1 MILRSNLPKLRE
13 FGERSARVLDAGGW
27 YRPFN
32 LATHVIDLNPYES
45 RRVNDA
51 LDPEDDER
59 FTADTWIVQDV
70 CNSPWPFPDKT
81 FDFVVCSHLL
91 EDVRDPI
98 TVCGELCRVGKAGY
112 IETPS
117 RIREIFCKKKHFFA
131 KYLLGNFPEIGFHH
145 HRWFV
150 EIEGTHLRFIAKT
163 AALPANRRYYIT
175 RGDIGRNLT
184 EQESGLGFFWHGGFT
199 FGEAFVD
206 HGKDYPAFR
215 HKAIAR
221 LKS

>member
-13 FGERSARVLDAGGW
+13 VGGRSACVLDAGGW

-45 RRVNDA
+45 RRVDDA

-98 TVCGELCRVGKAGY
+98 TVCRELCRVGKAGY

-117 RIREIFCKKKHFFA
+117 RIREIFSKEKHF
-131 KYLLGNFPEIGFHH
+131 
-145 HRWFV
+145 
-150 EIEGTHLRFIAKT
+150 
-163 AALPANRRYYIT
+163 LPSTSLAIFQR
-175 RGDIGRNLT
+175 
-184 EQESGLGFFWHGGFT
+184 SGFT
-199 FGEAFVD
+199 IIAGLSKSSGPIFAS
-206 HGKDYPAFR
+206 PQRQR
-215 HKAIAR
+215 HCRQIGGITSPGVTSGAT
-221 LKS
+221 

>member
-1 MILRSNLPKLRE
+1 MVLRSNLPKLRE
-13 FGERSARVLDAGGW
+13 VGGQSARVLDAGGW

-45 RRVNDA
+45 RRVDDA

-98 TVCGELCRVGKAGY
+98 TVCRELCRVGKAGY

-117 RIREIFCKKKHFFA
+117 RIREIFSKEKHFFS

-150 EIEGTHLRFIAKT
+150 EIEGTH
-163 AALPANRRYYIT
+163 RRS
-175 RGDIGRNLT
+175 RR
-184 EQESGLGFFWHGGFT
+184 QRHP
-199 FGEAFVD
+199 GE
-206 HGKDYPAFR
+206 YFR
-215 HKAIAR
+215 Y
-221 LKS
+221 

>member
-1 MILRSNLPKLRE
+1 MGGPVCGGSLRRGPLPSYCRDSDCGAAGVFTERSMILRANLPKLRE
-13 FGERSARVLDAGGW
+13 VGGRSARVLDAGGW

-45 RRVNDA
+45 RRLDDA

-98 TVCGELCRVGKAGY
+98 TVCRELCRVGKAVRFSQ
-112 IETPS
+112 TQPS
-117 RIREIFCKKKHFFA
+117 FNEAPATSPGRSRKRIR
-131 KYLLGNFPEIGFHH
+131 
-145 HRWFV
+145 
-150 EIEGTHLRFIAKT
+150 
-163 AALPANRRYYIT
+163 PAV
-175 RGDIGRNLT
+175 
-184 EQESGLGFFWHGGFT
+184 H
-199 FGEAFVD
+199 
-206 HGKDYPAFR
+206 
-215 HKAIAR
+215 
-221 LKS
+221 

>member
-13 FGERSARVLDAGGW
+13 FGGRSARVLDAGGW

-45 RRVNDA
+45 RRVDDA

-98 TVCGELCRVGKAGY
+98 TNSLSRATVKRCGWSCAA
-112 IETPS
+112 PAS
-117 RIREIFCKKKHFFA
+117 
-131 KYLLGNFPEIGFHH
+131 
-145 HRWFV
+145 
-150 EIEGTHLRFIAKT
+150 
-163 AALPANRRYYIT
+163 ALPLSSQAISPPALRP
-175 RGDIGRNLT
+175 RGKKR
-184 EQESGLGFFWHGGFT
+184 SG
-199 FGEAFVD
+199 AARAR
-206 HGKDYPAFR
+206 P
-215 HKAIAR
+215 IAR
-221 LKS
+221 RSRRLWW

>member
-1 MILRSNLPKLRE
+1 MRAAKPADLSVAGLVDCGAAGVFTERSMILRSNLPKLRE
-13 FGERSARVLDAGGW
+13 FGGRSARVLDAGGW

-45 RRVNDA
+45 RRVDDA

-98 TVCGELCRVGKAGY
+98 TVCRELGRVGKAV
-112 IETPS
+112 I
-117 RIREIFCKKKHFFA
+117 KD
-131 KYLLGNFPEIGFHH
+131 NHH
-145 HRWFV
+145 GSV
-150 EIEGTHLRFIAKT
+150 M
-163 AALPANRRYYIT
+163 RR
-175 RGDIGRNLT
+175 
-184 EQESGLGFFWHGGFT
+184 
-199 FGEAFVD
+199 AC
-206 HGKDYPAFR
+206 
-215 HKAIAR
+215 
-221 LKS
+221 